1 MLAQLP
7 PPPTSEQERA
17 LPLPPG
23 LFYSLFA
30 FGFLI
35 AVIGHLFR
43 ARSLVAAGIALVFL
57 SSGVFVILSVEAA
70 R

>member
-1 MLAQLP
+1 MLSQLP
-7 PPPTSEQERA
+7 PPPTSEQEQA
-17 LPLPPG
+17 LPLPPE
-23 LFYSLFA
+23 LFYSLFG
-30 FGFLI
+30 FGFVI